1 MIKKREQIQQ
11 RRRIRRA
18 RDLQRDKQ
26 MGGIES
32 LEDRNLLAVD
42 FVAAPLGSDQPNRV
56 DQAIGL
62 ADSFTQPTIALDPHD
77 PGLLSVANENRIVQS
92 SNAGTS
98 FSLPIDFPVFS
109 AGDLG
114 AAGSSELVFDSAGKL
129 HWAASVED
137 ASGARSIGLTYQDG
151 AIFRVGGELAE
162 EVSVATRPV
171 LAVDTNPQSESAFA
185 GYMYVSFTDEA
196 ANRVLLSRSID
207 SGLTWSV
214 PVQVSDGTETTA
226 GNLPP
231 LGPASVTVGPNGD
244 VYVAYHYQSGSTSP
258 AGPDNQS
265 NSDGVSGQVI
275 VRRSTDAG
283 STFVSRS
290 QAFPPGEADISLNVQ
305 SISGAVPGAR
315 FSMQGAR
322 QPTILA
328 DPARDG
334 HVYVIAND
342 DPDNVHGS
350 GDEGNI
356 VFARSTDYGETWTR
370 RTVDLRGSFQ
380 VMPQAEIDEFGNLAI
395 AWYDSRRGNLQGDRD
410 YRLDVYATYSTDGG
424 STFAKAFMVNDPF
437 NPTDPVTP
445 NTGLVYAGADRDNDG
460 RMEDDGDETF
470 SLGNYFDVELHGGT
484 GYVVWNGNERV
495 IGLPSANQV
504 FFDLFPVFGTL
515 HVTGLDTDD
524 TFVVRSMPDN
534 EEFVEVWV
542 NGQRQ
547 YAGLRESL
555 IGGIQFDGLAGN
567 DTLIVDYE
575 TSGFDP
581 VPPGGIFFQGNIP
594 EGGDGV
600 GDTLDILTG
609 GRSIDFQAERFDED
623 AGLFLVGDSA
633 AISFDSVE
641 RLQTGAIDYLRPDG
655 FEVNDGF
662 ATASVLG
669 SEPAITLRDL
679 TIHDVG
685 NNQSNADFFRVTAS
699 QTGLMIVNA
708 LFDHERG
715 DLNLALI
722 DENGNLV
729 TTASASAAG
738 VNGERIVFPVVAQ
751 ESYVLH
757 VFGVDGAT
765 NFYALEVENFSLPAP
780 QSVTLDPADDSG
792 MMNNDGITA
801 VSDLTFIVQA
811 DVGQLFEQHLS
822 ILNREQAE
830 SGEFSGAAVFVTVR
844 DIAAGTLESGYAE
857 PIGDDLFSYVSDG
870 LPDGTLLISAS
881 VHVFDIRQSIVDG
894 EIIPDPAIGP
904 SLESVPLSIIVDAE
918 SPTVTSPQM
927 LPSSDSG
934 MSRQD
939 GVTNVM
945 QPAFAGIAGPNELVR
960 VFANGL
966 LVGETMSG
974 PDGRWEITVEPL
986 TDGIYDMTTQVIDI
1000 AGNAGENGQINRIEI
1015 DTLAPNTPYLDLV
1028 DGSDTGLS
1036 TIDNVTGDN
1045 TPTLTMTSTDPG
1057 ADHLSPFNYK
1067 FRIYDRPEG
1076 SEEVLVYDSV
1086 TDDSIPSENR
1096 QGGFT
1101 NLTFLTTTLA
1111 ELVDGSHNFKL
1122 EVEDRAGNISE
1133 DFLLSVEI
1141 DTSLPTPLSLD
1152 LISQSD
1158 SGMDD
1163 SDNVT
1168 RFSRPTF
1175 AGTGIVGGA
1184 VNLFADG
1191 QLVGTGV
1198 VGADSTFG
1206 AADDGIGAWQITSGT
1221 LDDGI
1226 HVLSATIE
1234 SDSGLAE
1241 SEPLTV
1247 EIDTM
1252 IPNTPALDLSS
1263 NSDSGYRSDD
1273 QITNVS
1279 SPQFHFATQD
1289 PGQAAHLNAA
1299 NYKYRL
1305 YVRLESGAEELVYD
1319 SVGDASIPASA
1330 TDGVFTSLEHLTRTL
1345 SRPLPDGV
1353 HNFKLEVE
1361 DRAGNISED
1370 TLLNVRVDTTIE
1382 GDTNLELLV
1391 ASDSGME
1398 NLDGVTNINQP
1409 AFAGLA
1415 EVGATVTLYAND
1427 KLVGTA
1433 KVLRDEMSPN
1443 DSLGEWTI
1451 TTVPLADGIYEI
1463 HARVEDEAGNA
1474 LTTEGVQIE
1483 IDTRAPN
1490 TPYLDLDITSDDGIS
1505 GIDNITSR
1513 NDLLLNMTTT
1523 DPGQA
1528 DHLYRANYKYRLYM
1542 RNGDAVETLVYDSST
1557 DVSLEL
1563 QSGFTSLEALRTTIP
1578 ELEPGAY
1585 NFKLEVEDRAGN
1597 ISPDAF
1603 LDVIVGREV
1612 DVTTPTTVQLVPSS
1626 DAGADPFDG
1635 VTRISSPVFSGLGEA
1650 NGTVQLFA
1658 NGELVGTGRVGGDR
1672 TDGVEQDGAGLWQV
1686 ATGELDDGIYEIVA
1700 VVEDELGNLT
1710 GSLPIT
1716 IEIDTLAPNTPY
1728 LDLLPADDTGISQQD
1743 NVTSNLLPTFHMATL
1758 DPNQDEHLIPFNY
1771 QYRLF
1776 VRLDSGV
1783 ERLVYESSVDDTF
1796 PNSAIQDGFIRLE
1809 NLRRPIDL
1817 GVPDGVHDFKLEVE
1831 DRAGNISE
1839 DYLLGVTIDTV
1850 LDRPSTG
1857 LSIDLSE
1864 ASDSGMSNR
1873 DNVTR
1878 INRPSF
1884 GGIAEMDAVVSI
1896 FANGRLIGT
1905 GKVGS
1910 DETDF
1915 VPGDGLGA
1923 WSVTVE
1929 SLDDGAYDVVAHV
1942 EDVAGNFLRTDAI
1955 SIEIDTTQPNTPL
1968 LDLLT
1973 DTGQSDGDNV
1983 TRHAELSFNMTTE
1996 DAGLPGGRANP
2007 FNYKYRVFVRPN
2019 GGTEQLVYNSV
2030 VDTQIDPSS
2039 ISAGFTNL
2047 EQLQRLLGPF
2057 PDGIHNFKLEVEDRA
2072 GNFSEDFL
2080 LNVRIDTRLNAP
2092 DEGVDI
2098 EMLASSDSGMS
2109 DRDRVTRINRP
2120 TFSGIAEVGSVV
2132 YIFAN
2137 GELVGSGVV
2146 GSDETDFVPG
2156 DGLGVW
2162 EVSVNPLDEGRY
2174 EVLAH
2179 IEDAAGNFLRTDS
2192 IAIEIDTTPPNT
2204 PYLDLLN
2211 DNGHADYDNITGFNQ
2226 LTFSMTTEDP
2236 DVPGGR
2242 ADEFNY
2248 KYRIFLR
2255 PEGGEESL
2263 VYNSVVATD
2272 IPPGNLLSGFTNLQ
2286 QLTTTLGSLPDGIH
2300 NFKLEVE
2307 DRAGNIS
2314 EDFLLNVQIDTE
2326 VAGTPTLEMIA
2337 SSDTGMSNEDHV
2349 TGIDQP
2355 AFTGVAEVGSTI
2367 RLRANGVL
2375 IGEAEVHSDDSDG
2388 VPGDG
2393 LGEWEITSEPLDDGI
2408 HVIDAEVEDWAGNIA
2423 STSSLTIE
2431 IDTVAP
2437 NTPYLDLVSASD
2449 TGIGGRD
2456 EVTADTT
2463 PTFTMTTTD
2472 DSHEP
2477 HLIGHNF
2484 KFRIYVRPEGGAE
2497 TLLYDSAVDGSIPT
2511 ANVQDGLTDLS
2522 FLERTVSELPEGTH
2536 NFKLEV
2542 EDRAG
2547 NISEDF
2553 LLNVTIDT
2561 TLESPT
2567 LDLVS
2572 SSDSGMS
2579 DQDNVTRINQPA
2591 FVGIGDVGD
2600 RVSLFAN
2607 GMLIGTGFVGSDL
2620 TDFNVGDG
2628 KGAWQITSKPLDD
2641 GVYEVLAHIEDAA
2654 GNFQQ
2659 TQPLQIEIDTVEPNM
2674 PRLDMVT
2681 ASDLG
2686 HSNHDNITA
2695 DATPSFSFTTA
2706 DPGQADHLIPFNYK
2720 YRLYLRPEG
2729 ASEVLIYDSVT
2740 DPEIPTEVL
2749 EGGFTILEYLE
2760 ATIGP
2765 LPDGLHNVK
2774 LEVEDRAGNISHDV
2788 VLDFEIDTVPPL
2800 EGDID
2805 MLDASDSGVSFEDDV
2820 TNKDQPAFD
2829 GRGTPGTQVRLF
2841 ANGEFVGTTEVG
2853 SDESDGEIGNGL
2865 GVWEITSEPLDDGVY
2880 SVNATFED
2888 WAGNFSSTSA
2898 LIVEVDTVAPNTPFL
2913 DLLEAVDSGRHND
2926 DNITNA
2932 EVLAFSA
2939 TTHDSNVANH
2949 EVLFPGGQNLKYRL
2963 FVRPESGPEFL
2974 AYDSSTDPFLAPSA
2988 IDGLISLNQIL
2999 TNVADLPEGLHGFK
3013 LEVEDRAGNISDDFL
3028 MDVLIDRT
3036 ATKGTAG
3043 LLGDTGIW
3051 GIESTFGDGITG
3063 GESATISGT
3072 AEANNIVTLLVN
3084 GELVG
3089 SAVALPFD
3097 GDDAYPNGFWQ
3108 IDATFADGT
3117 NQITVV
3123 FEDPA
3128 GNRIECDLDDS
3139 LVIDTTG
3146 PRILNVTQ
3154 NETGIS
3160 VFDPKPAGGPD
3171 DLVTSI
3177 VVTFIDGPDRP
3188 EGIPYS
3194 AVLEQ
3199 LATEEGN
3206 YRLVGDASGNIPITN
3221 VSVIADSAGP
3231 GTATTQVRLD
3241 FGVTL
3246 SDDRYTFTVFDRI
3259 ADAAGNPLD
3268 GDSGANGPF
3277 VGNPGLM
3284 ARPPIFPTGDGNH
3297 GGDFVARFTI
3307 DSRPELGVWS
3317 AGSIYTDTN
3326 GNFVWD
3332 TTNADYVNR
3341 DITYSVGF
3349 TSDDIFAGNFAGPD
3363 GVTDGYDKLAA
3374 YGRYGGWEDG
3384 TYRWLVDLD
3393 NDGVVDIDV
3402 EDPADVNGLPVAGN
3416 FDPLTAGDQV
3426 ALYTG
3431 DTWHF
3436 DTDGDYRVDLQLE
3449 SELTGYPVVGDFD
3462 RDGFDD
3468 LATWA
3473 DDVFMI
3479 DLANGIQNGWDGE
3492 ADASFRFG
3500 FIGVRERPVSAD
3512 MDQDG
3517 FDDLGLWVPDR
3528 GGSTMR
3534 EQGEWYWLISGGNS
3548 LLDRVVASR
3557 DPVRGSSAEILFRPI
3572 PFGDD
3577 IFAQFGDEFAIPVVG
3592 NFDPPSLP
3600 GLVTPTRRFH
3610 NPVNPLDVDN
3620 DGLVTPRDALIVINQ
3635 LNAQGPSITDAL
3647 QDALFIDTTDD
3658 GWVTARDVL
3667 EIINYL
3673 NGPEGEPETLDE
3685 ISRDVALALAG
3696 HDDRDEI

>member
-1 MIKKREQIQQ
+1 MRKRKLVRP
-11 RRRIRRA
+11 RRRMRRVSDPH
-18 RDLQRDKQ
+18 RDQQ
-26 MGGIES
+26 IGGIES

-42 FVAAPLGSDQPNRV
+42 FVPAPLGSDQPNRT
-56 DQAIGL
+56 DQVIGL
-62 ADSFTQPTIALDPHD
+62 TEGFTQPTIALDPHD
-77 PGLLSVANENRIVQS
+77 PGLLSVANESRVVQS

-98 FSLPIDFPVFS
+98 FSLPSEFQIPPGSEV
-109 AGDLG
+109 GV
-114 AAGSSELVFDSAGKL
+114 AGSSELVFDAAGKL

-137 ASGARSIGLTYQDG
+137 ASGARSVGLTYQDG
-151 AIFRVGGELAE
+151 TIFRVGGELGEDGAM
-162 EVSVATRPV
+162 ATRPV
-171 LAVDTNPQSESAFA
+171 LAVDTNLQSDSPFA

-207 SGLTWSV
+207 NGLTWSA
-214 PVQVSDGTETTA
+214 PVQVSDDIETTD

-244 VYVAYHYQSGSTSP
+244 VYVAYHYQSGSTP
-258 AGPDNQS
+258 PTGADNQS

-275 VRRSTDAG
+275 VRRSMDAG
-283 STFVSRS
+283 STFVTKS
-290 QAFPPGEADISLNVQ
+290 QAFLPGEADISLNVQ
-305 SISGAVPGAR
+305 SISGAVPRAR
-315 FSMQGAR
+315 FWMQGAR

-328 DPARDG
+328 DPVRDG
-334 HVYVIAND
+334 HLYVIAND

-356 VFARSTDYGETWTR
+356 VFARSTDYGDTWTR
-370 RTVDLRGSFQ
+370 RTVDLRGSLQ

-395 AWYDSRRGNLQGDRD
+395 AWYDSRRGNLQGGRD
-410 YRLDVYATYSTDGG
+410 YRMDVYATYSTDGG
-424 STFAKAFMVNDPF
+424 STFAKTFMVNDEF

-445 NTGLVYAGADRDNDG
+445 NTGLVYVGADRDADG
-460 RMEDDGDETF
+460 RMEDDGDETY
-470 SLGNYFDVELHGGT
+470 SLGNYFDLELHGGT

-524 TFVVRSMPDN
+524 TFVIRSMPDN

-542 NGQRQ
+542 NGQRE

-555 IGGIQFDGLAGN
+555 IGGIQVDGLAGN

-575 TSGFDP
+575 TSGSDP

-594 EGGDGV
+594 EGGNGV

-641 RLQTGAIDYLRPDG
+641 RTQTGALDYLRPDA
-655 FEVNDGF
+655 FEVNDTF

-685 NNQSNADFFRVTAS
+685 NDQSNADFFRVTAS

-708 LFDHERG
+708 LFDHEVG
-715 DLNLALI
+715 DLDLVLM
-722 DENGNLV
+722 DGNGNVV
-729 TTASASAAG
+729 TAASDSAEG
-738 VNGERIVFPVVAQ
+738 VNGEQIVFPVVAQ
-751 ESYVLH
+751 ESYVLL

-765 NFYALEVENFSLPAP
+765 NTYALEVENFEVPTP

-792 MMNNDGITA
+792 MANNDGITG
-801 VSDLTFIVQA
+801 VTDPTFIVQA
-811 DVGQLFEQHLS
+811 DVGQLFEQHLP

-830 SGEFSGAAVFVTVR
+830 SGQFSGGAVFVTVR
-844 DIAAGTLESGYAE
+844 DIAGGTLESGYAD
-857 PIGDDLFSYVSDG
+857 PIGDDLFSYDSEG
-870 LPDGTLLISAS
+870 LPDGSLLISSS
-881 VHVFDIRQSIVDG
+881 VHVFDVRQVIEDD
-894 EIIPDPAIGP
+894 EILPDPAVGP
-904 SLESVPLSIIVDAE
+904 SLESVPLGIIVDAE

-945 QPAFAGIAGPNELVR
+945 QPAFAGVSGPNELVR

-986 TDGIYDMTTQVIDI
+986 TDGIYDMTTQVIDV

-1015 DTLAPNTPYLDLV
+1015 DTLVPNTPYLDLV

-1036 TIDNVTGDN
+1036 NIDNVTGDN

-1086 TDDSIPSENR
+1086 TDDSIPAENMR
-1096 QGGFT
+1096 GGFT

-1111 ELVDGSHNFKL
+1111 ELVDGSHNLKL

-1133 DFLLSVEI
+1133 DFLLPIEV
-1141 DTSLPTPLSLD
+1141 DTSLPTPISLD

-1168 RFSRPTF
+1168 RFNRPTF
-1175 AGTGIVGGA
+1175 AGSGMVGGT

-1206 AADDGIGAWQITSGT
+1206 VADDGIGAWQITSGT

-1234 SDSGLAE
+1234 SDAGLAE
-1241 SEPLTV
+1241 SEPITV
-1247 EIDTM
+1247 EIDTLV
-1252 IPNTPALDLSS
+1252 PSTPALDLQSS
-1263 NSDSGYRSDD
+1263 SDSGNRSDD

-1279 SPQFHFATQD
+1279 SPEFHFATQD
-1289 PGQAAHLNAA
+1289 PGQAAHLNAN

-1319 SVGDASIPASA
+1319 SVGDAAIPATA
-1330 TDGVFTSLEHLTRTL
+1330 TDGVFTSLENLTRTL
-1345 SRPLPDGV
+1345 SRELPDGV

-1370 TLLNVRVDTTIE
+1370 TLLDVQVDTTIE
-1382 GDTNLELLV
+1382 GDTNLEMLV
-1391 ASDSGME
+1391 ASDSGMD
-1398 NLDGVTNINQP
+1398 NLDRVTNISQP
-1409 AFAGLA
+1409 AFEGLA
-1415 EVGATVTLYAND
+1415 EVGATVTLYANGN
-1427 KLVGTA
+1427 LVGSAT
-1433 KVLRDEMSPN
+1433 VLRDEISPN
-1443 DSLGEWTI
+1443 DRQGEWTI
-1451 TTVPLADGIYEI
+1451 TTVPLADGIYDI
-1463 HARVEDEAGNA
+1463 HARVEDAAGNA
-1474 LTTEGVQIE
+1474 LSTESLQIE
-1483 IDTRAPN
+1483 IDSRAPN
-1490 TPYLDLDITSDDGIS
+1490 TPFLDLDITSDDGIS

-1513 NDLLLNMTTT
+1513 DDLLLNMTTT

-1528 DHLYRANYKYRLYM
+1528 DHIFLANYKYRLYL
-1542 RNGDAVETLVYDSST
+1542 RTSDEVETLVYDSST
-1557 DVSLEL
+1557 DDSLEL
-1563 QSGFTSLEALRTTIP
+1563 QSGFTSLEALRTTLND
-1578 ELEPGAY
+1578 LEQGVY

-1597 ISPDAF
+1597 ISPDTF
-1603 LDVIVGREV
+1603 LDVTIGREV
-1612 DVTTPTTVQLVPSS
+1612 DITTPTTIQLIPSS
-1626 DAGADPFDG
+1626 DAGMDPTDG
-1635 VTRISSPVFSGLGEA
+1635 VTRISTPVFSGLGEA

-1658 NGELVGTGRVGGDR
+1658 NGDLVGTGRVGGDL
-1672 TDGVEQDGAGLWQV
+1672 TDGVDQDGAGLWEV
-1686 ATGELDDGIYEIVA
+1686 ASGQLDDGIYEIVA
-1700 VVEDELGNLT
+1700 VVEDASGNLT
-1710 GSLPIT
+1710 RSESIT
-1716 IEIDTLAPNTPY
+1716 IEIDTFAPNTPY
-1728 LDLLPADDTGISQQD
+1728 LDLIPADDTGLSQQD
-1743 NVTSNLLPTFHMATL
+1743 NITFNRLPVFHMATL

-1771 QYRLF
+1771 KYRLY

-1783 ERLVYESSVDDTF
+1783 ERLVYDSTTDDSF
-1796 PNSAIQDGFIRLE
+1796 PNSAVQDGFISLE
-1809 NLRRPIDL
+1809 NLRRRIDL

-1839 DYLLGVTIDTV
+1839 DYLLGITIDGV
-1850 LDRPSTG
+1850 LESPANG
-1857 LSIDLSE
+1857 LSIDMSD

-1878 INRPSF
+1878 ISRPSF
-1884 GGIAEMDAVVSI
+1884 VGIAETDAVVSI
-1896 FANGRLIGT
+1896 FANGQLVGT
-1905 GKVGS
+1905 GRVGS

-1929 SLDDGAYDVVAHV
+1929 PLDDGAYDVVAHV

-1968 LDLLT
+1968 LDLLS

-1983 TRHAELSFNMTTE
+1983 TRDAELSFNMTTE
-1996 DAGLPGGRANP
+1996 DVDLPGGRANP
-2007 FNYKYRVFVRPN
+2007 FNYKYRVFVRPD
-2019 GGTEQLVYNSV
+2019 GGTEQLLYNSV
-2030 VDTQIDPSS
+2030 VDPQIDPTE
-2039 ISAGFTNL
+2039 ISEGFTNL

-2072 GNFSEDFL
+2072 GNISEDFL
-2080 LNVRIDTRLNAP
+2080 LNVRIDSVLDAP
-2092 DEGVDI
+2092 EEGVDI
-2098 EMLASSDSGMS
+2098 DMLASSDTGMS

-2120 TFSGIAEVGSVV
+2120 TFSGVAEVGAVV
-2132 YIFAN
+2132 YLFAN

-2146 GSDETDFVPG
+2146 GSDETDFVPD

-2162 EVSVNPLDEGRY
+2162 EVSVNPLDDGRY

-2192 IAIEIDTTPPNT
+2192 ITVEIDTTQPNT

-2211 DNGHADYDNITGFNQ
+2211 DNGHADYDNITGFDQ
-2226 LTFSMTTEDP
+2226 LTFNMTTEDP
-2236 DVPGGR
+2236 DIPGGR
-2242 ADEFNY
+2242 EDEFNY

-2255 PEGGEESL
+2255 PEGGEETL

-2272 IPPGNLLSGFTNLQ
+2272 IPAENLLSGFTNLQ
-2286 QLTTTLGSLPDGIH
+2286 QLTTTLAALPDGIH

-2326 VAGTPTLEMIA
+2326 VTGAPTIDMIA
-2337 SSDTGMSNEDHV
+2337 SSDSGMSDQDNV

-2355 AFTGVAEVGSTI
+2355 AFTGVSEVGSTV

-2408 HVIDAEVEDWAGNIA
+2408 HLIDAEVEDWAGNIA

-2431 IDTVAP
+2431 VDTIAP

-2449 TGIGGRD
+2449 TGIGGGD

-2472 DSHEP
+2472 ASPDP
-2477 HLIGHNF
+2477 HLIEQNL
-2484 KFRIYVRPEGGAE
+2484 KFRLYVRPEGGAE
-2497 TLLYDSAVDGSIPT
+2497 TLLYDSAVDGTIP
-2511 ANVQDGLTDLS
+2511 AGNIQDGLTDLG
-2522 FLERTVSELPEGTH
+2522 FLERTMSELPEGTH

-2561 TLESPT
+2561 TLEAPT

-2579 DQDNVTRINQPA
+2579 DLDNVTRISQPA
-2591 FVGIGDVGD
+2591 FAGIGDVGD

-2607 GMLIGTGFVGSDL
+2607 GILVGTGFVGSDL
-2620 TDFNVGDG
+2620 TDFNPGDG
-2628 KGAWQITSKPLDD
+2628 KGAWEITSNPLDD

-2654 GNFQQ
+2654 GNFQR
-2659 TQPLQIEIDTVEPNM
+2659 TEPLQIEIDTFEPNM
-2674 PRLDMVT
+2674 PQLDLVT
-2681 ASDLG
+2681 SSDLG

-2695 DATPSFSFTTA
+2695 DATPTFSFTTE
-2706 DPGQADHLIPFNYK
+2706 DPGQADHLSPFNYK

-2729 ASEVLIYDSVT
+2729 GSEVLIYNSVT
-2740 DPEIPTEVL
+2740 DPDIPANAL
-2749 EGGFTILEYLE
+2749 DGGFTSLEYLE

-2788 VLDFEIDTVPPL
+2788 VLDFEIDTAPPL
-2800 EGDID
+2800 EGDLD
-2805 MLDASDSGVSFEDDV
+2805 MLDASDSGVSFEDNV

-2829 GRGTPGTQVRLF
+2829 GLGTPGTQVRLF

-2888 WAGNFSSTSA
+2888 WAGNFSTTDP
-2898 LIVEVDTVAPNTPFL
+2898 LIIEVDTLAPNTPFL
-2913 DLLEAVDSGRHND
+2913 DLMEAVDSGRHND

-2939 TTHDSNVANH
+2939 TTHDPNVENH
-2949 EVLFPGGQNLKYRL
+2949 EVLFPGGENLKYRL
-2963 FVRPESGPEFL
+2963 FVRPESGLEFL
-2974 AYDSSTDPFLAPSA
+2974 AYDSSTDPLLAPSA
-2988 IDGLISLNQIL
+2988 VDGLISLHQIL
-2999 TNVADLPEGLHGFK
+2999 TNVPDLPEGLHGFK
-3013 LEVEDRAGNISDDFL
+3013 LEVEDRAGNISEDFL
-3028 MDVLIDRT
+3028 MNVLIDRT

-3089 SAVALPFD
+3089 SDVALPFD

-3128 GNRIECDLDDS
+3128 GNQIECDLDDS
-3139 LVIDTTG
+3139 LVIDTSG

-3154 NETGIS
+3154 NETGVS

-3171 DLVTSI
+3171 DLVTSV
-3177 VVTFIDGPDRP
+3177 VVTFIDGPARP

-3206 YRLVGDASGNIPITN
+3206 YRLVGDASGDIPITN
-3221 VSVIADSAGP
+3221 VSVISDFTGP

-3246 SDDRYTFTVFDRI
+3246 PDDRYTFTVFDRI

-3268 GDSGANGPF
+3268 GESGANGPF
-3277 VGNPGLM
+3277 VGSPGLM
-3284 ARPPIFPTGDGNH
+3284 GTLPIFPTGDGNH

-3349 TSDDIFAGNFAGPD
+3349 TSDDIFAGNFAGPN

-3384 TYRWLVDLD
+3384 TYRWLVDLN

-3416 FDPLTAGDQV
+3416 FDPATAGDQV

-3431 DTWHF
+3431 ETWHF
-3436 DTDGDYRVDLQLE
+3436 DTNGDYRVDLRLE

-3468 LATWA
+3468 LAAWA

-3528 GGSTMR
+3528 GGATGR
-3534 EQGEWYWLISGGNS
+3534 EAGEWYWLVSGGNS
-3548 LLDRVVASR
+3548 LLDRIVESR
-3557 DPVRGSSAEILFRPI
+3557 DPVRGGSAEILFRPI
-3572 PFGDD
+3572 PFGED

-3600 GLVTPTRRFH
+3600 GLETPTNRFH
-3610 NPVNPLDVDN
+3610 NPINSLDVDD
-3620 DGLVTPRDALIVINQ
+3620 DGVVTPRDALIVINQ
-3635 LNAQGPSITDAL
+3635 LNAQGPSSIDAL
-3647 QDALFIDTTDD
+3647 DEAMYVDTTDD

-3667 EIINYL
+3667 EVINYL
-3673 NGPEGEPETLDE
+3673 NRPAGEPEVLDE
-3685 ISRDVALALAG
+3685 ISRDIALALAG
-3696 HDDRDEI
+3696 HDEGDDA